1 MINANMKWY
10 DCFLLGEQDE
20 YGQPALSAAV
30 GSIKMA
36 IETTNQ
42 SIQDNIL
49 YNNATY
55 IGFTHTPID
64 DKHVVNYEGKK
75 LKVLYVNSKGR
86 YNQVFLTDY
95 VD

>member
-36 IETTNQ
+36 IETTN
-42 SIQDNIL
+42 
-49 YNNATY
+49 
-55 IGFTHTPID
+55 
-64 DKHVVNYEGKK
+64 
-75 LKVLYVNSKGR
+75 
-86 YNQVFLTDY
+86 
-95 VD
+95 